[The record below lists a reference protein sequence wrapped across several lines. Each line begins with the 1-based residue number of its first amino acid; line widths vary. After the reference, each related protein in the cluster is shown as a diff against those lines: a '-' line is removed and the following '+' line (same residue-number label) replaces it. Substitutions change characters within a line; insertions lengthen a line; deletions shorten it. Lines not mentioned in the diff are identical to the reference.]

1 MLYTYIVKSQFFL
14 NNFTLDSL
22 ILLLY
27 YVYILFLGLVF
38 MHDPI
43 SCIALIII
51 VLK

>member
-1 MLYTYIVKSQFFL
+1 M
-14 NNFTLDSL
+14 NNSTLDSF

-27 YVYILFLGLVF
+27 YAYILLLGLVF

-43 SCIALIII
+43 SCIAFIII